1 MQYLNELDYSIIV
14 IYFLVLLVL
23 GIYLKKRASENIE
36 QYFLGGHKLPWWAM
50 GISGMAYFLDVAGTM
65 LIVSFLFM
73 LGPRGLFI
81 EIRGGAA
88 LVLAFAMAWTAKW
101 HYRSKVMTGAEWME
115 FRFGS
120 KWGGQFAR
128 VIAAISMIIFSI
140 GMVAYM
146 VKGVGLFLS
155 MFLPF
160 SPFVCSL
167 FLIGIATLYTV
178 TSGFYGVVYT
188 DIFQSGIILFSAMF
202 ISVMAFGRVENAQ
215 QLSDLAQQVTGNRE
229 WISSTIQW
237 HTHMPKGYEMY
248 QDFMLFIIFYLLRL
262 VVGSLGYGADP
273 KYFGAR
279 NEREAG
285 MTNTI
290 WIFLMMFRWPLML
303 GFAVLGLFF
312 VHNSMPGHDIQ
323 MQIAQL
329 IKGYFPDVTKEQW
342 PTLIAGIINA
352 PQHFPSQMIDAI
364 QNLLQTNWAA
374 KLNIISFEGTVNPE
388 RIMPAVVM
396 FDIPIGLRGL
406 MLIAIIAASMSTF
419 DTNINTTA
427 GYFVRDI
434 YQRYIRPKAGNREL
448 IFSSYSISLLLVIV
462 GFFMA
467 FTIRSINDIWAW
479 IMMSLGSG
487 LSTAL
492 MLKFYWWRY
501 NGEGFAIGTLVGM
514 IIAIGQ
520 RFLLPDMVEWQQFV
534 LVFSMTF
541 LAIVVTTL
549 LTSPP
554 QEEVIRRFYENTRPF
569 GFWKPYKK
577 YLPPDIRRNMEKE
590 HKYDLLSLPFILIA
604 QVTLYLMPM
613 QLIIH
618 TFATFWITFG
628 LFLTGLAGIYWFW
641 YRNLPPALLR
651 NEDESSSKR

>member
-1 MQYLNELDYSIIV
+1 MRYLNELDYSIIV
-14 IYFLVLLVL
+14 VYFLVLLGL

-101 HYRSKVMTGAEWME
+101 HYRAKVMTGAEWME

-120 KWGGQFAR
+120 RWGGQFAR
-128 VIAAISMIIFSI
+128 LIAAISMIIFSI
-140 GMVAYM
+140 GMVAYL

-167 FLIGIATLYTV
+167 ILIGIATLYTV

-188 DIFQSGIILFSAMF
+188 DIFQSGIILFSAIF
-202 ISVMAFGRVENAQ
+202 ISVMAFGKVESAQ
-215 QLSDLAQQVTGNRE
+215 QISHLAQQVTGNSE
-229 WISSTIQW
+229 WTSSTIQW

-279 NEREAG
+279 SEREAG
-285 MTNTI
+285 MTNTV

-312 VHNSMPGHDIQ
+312 VHNSMPAHDVQ

-329 IKGYFPDVTKEQW
+329 IKGYFPDVTREQW

-352 PQHFPSQMIDAI
+352 PQHFPSHMTDTL
-364 QNLLQTNWAA
+364 QNLLQSNWAA
-374 KLNIISFEGTVNPE
+374 KLNMISFDGTINPE

-520 RFLLPDMVEWQQFV
+520 RFLFPDMVEWQQFV

-554 QEEVIRRFYENTRPF
+554 EEEVVRRFYENTRPF

-577 YLPPDIRRNMEKE
+577 YLPTDVRRKMEKE

-604 QVTLYLMPM
+604 QVTLFLMPM

-618 TFATFWITFG
+618 TFSTFWITFG
-628 LFLTGLAGIYWFW
+628 LFLTGIAGIYWFW
-641 YRNLPPALLR
+641 YRNLPPAPLR
-651 NEDESSSKR
+651 EENVGSSQK